1 MGSLVV
7 RLDGETQDKLRN
19 RWNYSD
25 IDMLSAKGT
34 FGRTDVV
41 PMVYDVEAV
50 KMSVRNI
57 LTWRVGESV
66 LRPEFGHNL
75 NKSMYA

>member
-7 RLDGETQDKLRN
+7 KLDTPTVEKLKN
-19 RWNYSD
+19 RHHYSD
-25 IDMLSAKGT
+25 IDMLT
-34 FGRTDVV
+34 FRGSKLNDV

-57 LTWRVGESV
+57 LMWRVGESV

-75 NKSMYA
+75 KRSMYE